1 MLKHTRGFRWPKS
14 NPRIRSPMS
23 PVTIGWASSDVILRS
38 GLRVTSGTSRIEI
51 SIGKGDFTAIAEAM
65 VAADREAALAALSMV
80 LAKHRN

>member
-14 NPRIRSPMS
+14 NPKIRSPMS
-23 PVTIGWASSDVILRS
+23 PVTIGWTSTNVTLRS
-38 GLRVTSGTSRIEI
+38 GLRVTSGASRIEI
-51 SIGKGDFTAIAEAM
+51 SIGKGESGTVAEAM